1 MRTVNARGAD
11 RPAASRPNAQAT
23 ISTGAALCRVLAAAG
38 VRRVY
43 TVPGESFLEV
53 LDEVDNDPAL
63 TLIST
68 RHESGAA
75 FMAEADAK
83 LTGIPAVAAGTRGV
97 GAANLAIGVHTA
109 YQDSTPMIAL
119 IGQVETEFAGREA
132 FQEVDLPAFYGP
144 ITKWAVTV
152 NRADRL
158 PELLARGI
166 VHATTGRPGP
176 VMLALPADVLRNPVP
191 VEEVEHAIRV
201 VSAAR
206 SVSSAAEADV
216 RKLVDELSRA
226 RCPVMIVGSGTRD
239 AAHDLVKL
247 VELLGV
253 GVYTAFRRQDTFP
266 NDHPQYLGHL
276 TLGAPSACLAAL
288 EAADLVVVLGA
299 RLDEITTQGYRL
311 PARQSRLIHVDAEP
325 SVAADGTFAGW
336 SMPANASSVLRAAAN
351 AVTTPVARDWSKDHS
366 AYLEASSPLL
376 RHPEQAID
384 PAAVIAAMRQILP
397 ADAIVASDAGNFS
410 SFLHLYWKYAFG
422 RSQLAPISGAMG
434 YGVPAAVA
442 AALAGNGRLV
452 VGVCGDGGFLMS
464 GQELETAV
472 RYGLDLLVVVM
483 RNGLYGT
490 IAMHQART
498 FGRTSGVDIGPV
510 DLAAFARSLGAF
522 GTTVRTQDEL
532 IPELR
537 RTLEM
542 PGVRLIDI
550 QVDPELISPSG
561 RLAELL
567 SFGAAA
573 QLARESEPATTKE
586 AEVRT

>member
-1 MRTVNARGAD
+1 MTVNVQGAERAAAP
-11 RPAASRPNAQAT
+11 RPAAQPVM
-23 ISTGAALCRVLAAAG
+23 STGAALCRVLEAAG

-53 LDEVDNDPAL
+53 LDEANNNSLL

-83 LTGIPAVAAGTRGV
+83 LTGVPAVAAGTRGV

-132 FQEVDLPAFYGP
+132 FQEVDLPAFYAP
-144 ITKWAVTV
+144 ITKWAATV

-166 VHATTGRPGP
+166 VRATTGRPGP
-176 VMLALPADVLRNPVP
+176 VMLALPADMLRDPVP
-191 VEEVEHAIRV
+191 VKEVEHAIRV
-201 VSAAR
+201 VSSER
-206 SVSSAAEADV
+206 SVSTAADADV
-216 RKLVDELSRA
+216 RKLVDAISRA
-226 RCPVMIVGSGTRD
+226 ERPVMVVGNGTREASRD
-239 AAHDLVKL
+239 L
-247 VELLGV
+247 VELAQMLGV

-266 NDHPQYLGHL
+266 NDHPLYLGHL
-276 TLGAPSACLAAL
+276 TLGAPPAVLAAL

-311 PARQSRLIHVDAEP
+311 PTRQSRLIHVDAEP
-325 SVAADGTFAGW
+325 FVAADGLFAAW
-336 SMPANASSVLRAAAN
+336 SVPADASSVVRAAAK
-351 AVTTPVARDWSKDHS
+351 AVTRPVVRDWSKEHGVYLKTSTPLPRHS
-366 AYLEASSPLL
+366 EGAV
-376 RHPEQAID
+376 D
-384 PAAVIAAMRQILP
+384 PVAVIAAMSEILP
-397 ADAIVASDAGNFS
+397 ADAIVTSDAGNFS
-410 SFLHLYWKYAFG
+410 AFLHLYWKYAFG
-422 RSQLAPISGAMG
+422 RSQLAPVSGAMG

-472 RYGLDLLVVVM
+472 RYGLDLLVIVM

-498 FGRTSGVDIGPV
+498 FGRTSGVDIGSV

-522 GTTVRTQDEL
+522 ATTVRTQDEL
-532 IPELR
+532 VPQLR
-537 RTLEM
+537 IALET
-542 PGVRLIDI
+542 PGVRLLDV
-550 QVDPELISPSG
+550 QVDPDLISPFS
-561 RLAELL
+561 RLTDLAN
-567 SFGAAA
+567 SGAAA
-573 QLARESEPATTKE
+573 LLAREADM
-586 AEVRT
+586 